1 MIAQCGTGKGGKT
14 TKSRSC
20 ETAVV
25 PPENS
30 ACDAV
35 AHIPCDSNAIKIDSG
50 KSLLTTTTTTPRYQ
64 TDTCVLQKED
74 CVFGPVCAIWGTA
87 LVSKCEDNW

>member
-1 MIAQCGTGKGGKT
+1 M
-14 TKSRSC
+14 
-20 ETAVV
+20 

-74 CVFGPVCAIWGTA
+74 CVFGPACAIWGTA
-87 LVSKCEDNW
+87 WYRSVKITGSESDLVNNCDENA